1 MILCNS
7 QVKLLVSKKKNYRF
21 GDMKKEMPK
30 TKTFL
35 NPNPY
40 FHAIDVEVTFV
51 TPYNDYFQLLN
62 IIEHVR

>member
-7 QVKLLVSKKKNYRF
+7 QVELRTCRF
-21 GDMKKEMPK
+21 WNMKKEMPK

-51 TPYNDYFQLLN
+51 TTYN
-62 IIEHVR
+62 V

>member
-7 QVKLLVSKKKNYRF
+7 KVELLVSKKGPIVFWN
-21 GDMKKEMPK
+21 MKKEMPE

-35 NPNPY
+35 NQNPH

-51 TPYNDYFQLLN
+51 TSYN
-62 IIEHVR
+62 V

>member
-7 QVKLLVSKKKNYRF
+7 QVELLVSKKGPIVFWNIR
-21 GDMKKEMPK
+21 KEMPE

-40 FHAIDVEVTFV
+40 FHAIDIEVTFV
-51 TPYNDYFQLLN
+51 TPYN
-62 IIEHVR
+62 V

>member
-1 MILCNS
+1 
-7 QVKLLVSKKKNYRF
+7 
-21 GDMKKEMPK
+21 MKKEMPK

-51 TPYNDYFQLLN
+51 TPYNVYFQLLK
-62 IIEHVR
+62 IIKHVRLIVLARDIISVVV